1 MTNLTETARTQ
12 LSGFVRSACYADVTA
27 TRQATLRR
35 LIRNNYFW
43 QGYHYIAPLVANNN
57 RTEWAPITN
66 GGLPGDQGNTGPR
79 AYNNSLNF
87 YKGDAKKLIGVL
99 GRTPNATASAI
110 NQRDDEAVMDAEAV
124 NTLLDELRWHW
135 DVEVLNSFL
144 VFYMWTCGPV
154 YGYTPFGADGRRF
167 GITRIPRYKFESIE
181 LEPGVFENLPVLD
194 GYDEFSNGSVSLM
207 LATDY
212 EVIKPSRMKSLAEC
226 PWFIYEREVHKATV
240 LSTYKEAKENYQR
253 ISGSGI
259 QDNYGKTARDQ
270 AASSV
275 AYNRPLS
282 TNYWTESI
290 TWLMPSMYDMLEFE
304 GTNNAELAAQL
315 RLEHPDGC
323 KIIFINGYPIRVESE
338 SMHEVWFEC
347 PAEVGHSLDEPA
359 LGDETARLNRGID
372 DMFNVLQEIAEKGN
386 PITFYDP
393 EVIDPTAISQHASN
407 PVDYLPVMRGP
418 GGDIRKGIHTT
429 EAIEVPQSAIQLM
442 EVAKMSMR
450 ENSGITPA
458 LSGSETKQQTLGEAE
473 INRNMALLPH
483 NVTWN
488 FIRRFWAGVYTN
500 GCRQLAKYGV
510 SKAYFGGARS
520 NPVKE
525 VEVAR
530 LRNILNGNWKIECEE
545 AIPMTWGQI
554 RAQSFQLMEQG
565 PDMWSMIG
573 LNDPR
578 NVKAF
583 LKSIGNRDFILPGE
597 KQREKTLSD
606 INLLLREQPT
616 QQIDPMTGM
625 PQMVSS
631 RPADEFEDDHALVVQ
646 IVREWAVDDAGRLA
660 KAENPGGYA
669 NVIAWAKEHA
679 VMAMPPP
686 MPGDPAMEGGGPP
699 PPGGMPPTQSGI
711 GQAPANGL
719 DPTTPLAPEEL
730 ASMALE
736 GA

>member
-1 MTNLTETARTQ
+1 MTNLTETIRTN
-12 LSGFVRSACYADVTA
+12 LSAFIRSSCYSDVTV

-35 LIRNNYFW
+35 LIRNNFFW
-43 QGYHYIAPLVANNN
+43 QGHHYIAPQVGAQN
-57 RTEWAPITN
+57 RTEWYPVNSGNFPQVI
-66 GGLPGDQGNTGPR
+66 GDSGPR

-110 NQRDDEAVMDAEAV
+110 NQRDDEAVMEAEDV
-124 NTLLDELRWHW
+124 NKLLDELRWHW
-135 DVEVLNSFL
+135 DVEILNSYL

-154 YGYTPFGADGRRF
+154 YGYTPYGADGRRF
-167 GITRIPRYKFESIE
+167 GITKIPRYKMEQVE
-181 LEPGVFENLPVLD
+181 VEPGFIENVPVLD
-194 GYDEFSNGSVSLM
+194 GYDEFSNGSVGLI

-212 EVIKPSRMKSLAEC
+212 EVIKPSRMKSLADC
-226 PWFIYEREVHKATV
+226 PWFIFEREVHKAT
-240 LSTYKEAKENYQR
+240 LIDTYKLTKGDVMR
-253 ISGSGI
+253 IGGSGI
-259 QDNYGKTARDQ
+259 SDNYGKTARDQ

-282 TNYWTESI
+282 TNYWTESLV
-290 TWLMPSMYDMLEFE
+290 WLMPCMYSMLEVE
-304 GTNNAELAAQL
+304 DTANTELAAEL
-315 RLEHPDGC
+315 RANNPDGA
-323 KIIFINGYPIRVESE
+323 KVVMLNGYPIRIESE
-338 SMHEVWFEC
+338 SMHDVWFEC

-372 DMFNVLQEIAEKGN
+372 DMYNVLQEIAEKGN
-386 PITFYDP
+386 PITFYNP
-393 EVIDPTAISQHASN
+393 EIIDPTAISQHASN
-407 PVDYLPVMRGP
+407 PVDYLPVMPGP

-442 EVAKMSMR
+442 EVAKVSMR

-500 GCRQLAKYGV
+500 GARQLAKYGV

-525 VEVAR
+525 VELPR
-530 LRNILNGNWKIECEE
+530 LRGILNGNWKIECEE

-565 PDMWSMIG
+565 PDMWNMIG
-573 LNDPR
+573 LTDPR

-583 LKSIGNRDFILPGE
+583 LKSIGNRDFVLPGE

-606 INLLLREQPT
+606 INMLLREQPIE
-616 QQIDPMTGM
+616 QIDPMTGM
-625 PQMVSS
+625 PQVFPS
-631 RPADEFEDDHALVVQ
+631 RPADDFEDDHGLVVQ
-646 IVREWAVDDAGRLA
+646 IVREWAIDDAGRMA
-660 KAENPGGYA
+660 KAENPGGYM
-669 NVIAWAKEHA
+669 NVIAWAKEHS

-686 MPGDPAMEGGGPP
+686 MPGDPAMDGGAPP
-699 PPGGMPPTQSGI
+699 PPGAMPPTQTGI
-711 GQAPANGL
+711 GSMPANGL

>member
-1 MTNLTETARTQ
+1 
-12 LSGFVRSACYADVTA
+12 
-27 TRQATLRR
+27 LRR
-35 LIRNNYFW
+35 LIRNNFFW
-43 QGYHYIAPLVANNN
+43 QGYHYIAPKVGVNN
-57 RTEWAPITN
+57 RTDWGPVAGST
-66 GGLPGDQGNTGPR
+66 GGMGGEGGAR
-79 AYNNSLNF
+79 AYTNSLNF

-99 GRTPNATASAI
+99 GRTPNAEASAI
-110 NQRDDEAVMDAEAV
+110 HQRDDEAVSEAEDA
-124 NTLLDELRWHW
+124 NKLLEELRWHW
-135 DVEVLNSFL
+135 DVEVLNSYLMFFL
-144 VFYMWTCGPV
+144 WTCGPV
-154 YGYTPFGADGRRF
+154 YGYTPYGADGRRF
-167 GITRIPRYKFESIE
+167 GFTRIPKYRMEWSEE
-181 LEPGVFENLPVLD
+181 LQENLPVQD
-194 GYDEFSNGSVSLM
+194 GYDKFPNGSVSLI

-212 EVIKPSRMKSLAEC
+212 EIIKPSRMKSLEGA
-226 PWFIYEREVHKATV
+226 PWLIYEREVHDSII
-240 LSTYKEAKENYQR
+240 LDTYPEAKDHWNK
-253 ISGSGI
+253 INSDAP
-259 QDNYGKTARDQ
+259 QDSYGKAARDQ
-270 AASSV
+270 AAGNS
-275 AYNRPLS
+275 AYNRPR
-282 TNYWTESI
+282 TKYYKTESLV
-290 TWLMPSMYDMLEFE
+290 WLMPSMYAMLEVE
-304 GTNNAELAAQL
+304 NRSNTELAVEL
-315 RLEHPDGC
+315 RRDHPDGA
-323 KIIFINGYPIRVESE
+323 KIVMINGYAIRIESE

-347 PAEVGHSLDEPA
+347 PSEVGHSLDEPA
-359 LGDETARLNRGID
+359 LGDETARLNRAID
-372 DMFNVLQEIAEKGN
+372 DTYNVMQETAEMGN
-386 PITFYDP
+386 PIQFFDP
-393 EVIDPTAISQHASN
+393 QVIDPNALSAHASI
-407 PVDYLPVMRGP
+407 PVNYMPVLPGQ
-418 GGDIRKGIHTT
+418 GGDIRKSIYASDPVELSPT
-429 EAIEVPQSAIQLM
+429 ILQLM
-442 EVAKMSMR
+442 EVTKVSMR

-458 LSGSETKQQTLGEAE
+458 LAGTETKQQTLGEAE

-488 FIRRFWAGVYTN
+488 FIRRFWAGVYNN
-500 GCRQLAKYGV
+500 GIRQQAKYGV
-510 SKAYFGGARS
+510 AKAYFGGARN

-525 VEVAR
+525 IELPG
-530 LRNILNGNWKIECEE
+530 LRALLKGNWKIECEE

-699 PPGGMPPTQSGI
+699 PPGGMPPTQQGI